1 MFVTVTGVDLC
12 ASVDGGQHHFF
23 FFTRECWT
31 VSFCF
36 YRSGSGV
43 ITAISKSGLYGF
55 GAVKSETRIVNTGRL
70 TVGVGVKIRNHPF

>member
-1 MFVTVTGVDLC
+1 MC
-12 ASVDGGQHHFF
+12 
-23 FFTRECWT
+23 
-31 VSFCF
+31 FCF